1 MNNNVDPP
9 RSRVSPSEALE
20 ILKDVENLRQR
31 VTEDC
36 YVNQIR
42 ILMSTIKKLRDLD
55 SIISDLRL

>member
-31 VTEDC
+31 LTEDC